1 LDSTPTDRGTNGR
14 FLPGHQGGP
23 GRPRGSVNA
32 LRQAA
37 EEAVTPEQVAALTR
51 KVLLLALQGNLT
63 AARLLYDRTCGR
75 AAEAPAQPA
84 SPIELSMPNLDTAA
98 NCNLALGRL
107 AEAVCAGTVDR
118 DAAKLLIDVIQ
129 ARLKAIEV
137 GELEKRIGELEA
149 IADTVEHK
157 GPRRLR
163 RS

>member
-1 LDSTPTDRGTNGR
+1 MGVAVDVQ
-14 FLPGHQGGP
+14 LPP
-23 GRPRGSVNA
+23 
-32 LRQAA
+32 
-37 EEAVTPEQVAALTR
+37 
-51 KVLLLALQGNLT
+51 
-63 AARLLYDRTCGR
+63 
-75 AAEAPAQPA
+75 
-84 SPIELSMPNLDTAA
+84 LDTAA

-137 GELEKRIGELEA
+137 GDLEKRLDELEA

-163 RS
+163 RT